1 MARFLWLLFI
11 LVVGCGSR
19 PQSTLTP
26 AAVITP
32 EPAGSPLPRPTLAE
46 IPTLLPTYTPINQP
60 APTSTRPPQPIPT
73 PSATVELSQ
82 VVIDLEYSIPALG
95 MTRTLTA
102 TFASRISL
110 HDTVTGQT
118 ITQIQQARVLL
129 ELQTALD
136 GLVLEPIP
144 DGCDL
149 CPRLRY
155 SLPLSSQA
163 SDGWLTD
170 PVLLASLENY
180 FTIHLGSHWPPN
192 TVLALRRS
200 ASPYRSA
207 HMIAFTAEGQLW
219 RWTAVDDQI
228 APPEAAPLDPAT
240 LLADLAE
247 LGLADEYEQDCR
259 NVARETLYFQA
270 GETEQTIQFR
280 CPELTLPTSLT
291 PLYATL
297 DTLLNEIPV
306 AEGESNRL
314 PIFAYTTVLYY
325 QRADGIRLA
334 LDASG
339 QVIIAADGEIQATG
353 NLTATSPISLTTAAL
368 ESNFLT
374 SGTPGLLQT
383 MASTDTTSL
392 SDNFFM
398 VRGPEGTAEAT
409 WDETT
414 PEELEAIVA
423 ELDRLIERL
432 VGLVPEEEGTSE

>member
-1 MARFLWLLFI
+1 MARFLLLLLI
-11 LVVGCGSR
+11 LVVGCGTR

-26 AAVITP
+26 VAITP
-32 EPAGSPLPRPTLAE
+32 GPVGTPLPRPTLAE
-46 IPTLLPTYTPINQP
+46 IPTLLPTITPINQP
-60 APTSTRPPQPIPT
+60 TPTSTRPPQPTPV

-110 HDTVTGQT
+110 YDSLTGQT
-118 ITQIQQARVLL
+118 VIQIQQARVLL

-136 GLVLEPIP
+136 GLLLEPVP
-144 DGCDL
+144 EGCDL

-155 SLPLSSQA
+155 SLPLSNQA

-170 PVLLASLENY
+170 PILLASLENY

-192 TVLALRRS
+192 TILGLRRS
-200 ASPYRSA
+200 ASPYRPA
-207 HMIAFTAEGQLW
+207 HMIAFTVEGQLW

-228 APPEAAPLDPAT
+228 APPEAAPLDPAS

-247 LGLADEYEQDCR
+247 LDLADEYEQDCR
-259 NVARETLYFQA
+259 NVAHETLYFQT
-270 GETEQTIQFR
+270 GEIGQTIEFR
-280 CPELTLPTSLT
+280 CPELTLPSSLT
-291 PLYATL
+291 SLYATL
-297 DTLLNEIPV
+297 DTLINEIPL

-314 PIFAYTTVLYY
+314 PLFAYTTMLYY

-374 SGTPGLLQT
+374 PGTPELLQT

-392 SDNFFM
+392 SDNFLM

-409 WDETT
+409 WDETS

-423 ELDRLIERL
+423 ELDRLIEQL
-432 VGLVPEEEGTSE
+432 VGLVPEEGNSE